1 MELPYDSSGK
11 MISSGKNLPEVTEH
25 TVADVVSEWS
35 NVPIG
40 KIETEETDRLLILES
55 ELTQRVKG
63 QARAVRSVSR
73 AVRRARSGLRDQSRP
88 IASFMFCGPTVSF
101 MFFSLADNGLDGVP
115 ISPFSSSLHPR
126 TTNHSENDRASVKQ
140 NCARPSQKHTLARRR
155 YVEISSLLDERIYI
169 PLVPRRFMV
178 IHFSHLI
185 PSLPPF
191 HINQISPALSTKIHM
206 ENSRT

>member
-1 MELPYDSSGK
+1 MELATAAERFSVWPE
-11 MISSGKNLPEVTEH
+11 ISHRKRAENTWADDLTNERFDGWSTERRWRFN
-25 TVADVVSEWS
+25 VA
-35 NVPIG
+35 
-40 KIETEETDRLLILES
+40 DRLLILES

-115 ISPFSSSLHPR
+115 ISPFYSSLHPR

-155 YVEISSLLDERIYI
+155 YVEISSLLDERIYV

-185 PSLPPF
+185 FKSHLIPSFPPF
-191 HINQISPALSTKIHM
+191 HINQI
-206 ENSRT
+206 

>member
-11 MISSGKNLPEVTEH
+11 MISSGENLPEVTEH

-40 KIETEETDRLLILES
+40 KIETEETDRLMILES

-88 IASFMFCGPTVSF
+88 IASFMFCGPTVSSV
-101 MFFSLADNGLDGVP
+101 FFSRWQDSGRGGVP
-115 ISPFSSSLHPR
+115 ISPFYSSLHP
-126 TTNHSENDRASVKQ
+126 
-140 NCARPSQKHTLARRR
+140 HTQITLKMTGRR
-155 YVEISSLLDERIYI
+155 
-169 PLVPRRFMV
+169 
-178 IHFSHLI
+178 
-185 PSLPPF
+185 
-191 HINQISPALSTKIHM
+191 
-206 ENSRT
+206 

>member
-1 MELPYDSSGK
+1 MEIPYDSSGK
-11 MISSGKNLPEVTEH
+11 MVSSGENLPKVTEH

-88 IASFMFCGPTVSF
+88 IASFMFCGPTVSQCC
-101 MFFSLADNGLDGVP
+101 L
-115 ISPFSSSLHPR
+115 I
-126 TTNHSENDRASVKQ
+126 DR
-140 NCARPSQKHTLARRR
+140 
-155 YVEISSLLDERIYI
+155 
-169 PLVPRRFMV
+169 
-178 IHFSHLI
+178 
-185 PSLPPF
+185 
-191 HINQISPALSTKIHM
+191 
-206 ENSRT
+206 